1 MSDQHPQRRREVTP
15 LPVHAPAH
23 LDQSPGALEVY
34 LPRILPALKSFKEQ
48 EQQHCCE
55 HRLPDDGR
63 AIVVWL
69 LQILRKRVYRAAFV
83 H

>member
-1 MSDQHPQRRREVTP
+1 MSDQYPQRRREIAP
-15 LPVHAPAH
+15 LSVHAPTH

-34 LPRILPALKSFKEQ
+34 LPRILPALERFKEQ
-48 EQQHCCE
+48 EQQHCRK

-69 LQILRKRVYRAAFV
+69 LQVLRK
-83 H
+83 